1 MVMKKLVLL
10 LGAFTWSVMG
20 FNVFGDLYARP
31 KYDVV
36 FSPKKIIETAV
47 PSAPTEGIKIMNLGG
62 RKYLCHIPADN
73 FTDPNNAPVS
83 TEIDFVKAKSTALK
97 LLGSELTSA
106 TSNECIYYSTGYW
119 TYEVCFDRG
128 VRQFH
133 PKGIVMAGGGVP
145 EPVDPSQTY
154 TLGRFAPSTQLMVRS
169 NGEVAYVSQ
178 TLYGGTVCDL
188 TGEERAIEIK
198 YYCKPEIEDE
208 MISNIKETRT
218 CNYELTIY
226 TPKLCQDVA
235 FIPPKESISNEITC
249 QEIVSKQE
257 EQMYQAIEQAREK
270 EEREQ
275 EEKAE
280 ASSTDAREDM
290 DDSVSFI
297 PPPGAKTTY
306 VPKVPPEIDYE
317 SRIIKVDLPPTEDI
331 SAEIENAISSLT
343 SPIIEDLHEGK
354 VVIDGHTMSPDEDFE
369 FEMTLLDLENIPV
382 IDLNIVTDDGLLYIE
397 VFEPDP
403 EEVELELPEI
413 AVTPGSHDHQ
423 SSQTAPPSPAYT
435 LTQTEVTKS
444 VIHDEL

>member
-1 MVMKKLVLL
+1 MKKLVLL
-10 LGAFTWSVMG
+10 LGAFTWTVKG
-20 FNVFGDLYARP
+20 FNVFGDLYSRP

-36 FSPKKIIETAV
+36 FSPKNIIETDI
-47 PSAPTEGIKIMNLGG
+47 PSTPTEGIKIMNLGG

-83 TEIDFVKAKSTALK
+83 TEIDFVKAKSRALE

-106 TSNECIYYSTGYW
+106 TSHECIYYSTGYW

-133 PKGIVMAGGGVP
+133 PKGIVMTGDGVP

-154 TLGRFAPSTQLMVRS
+154 TLGRFVPSTQLMVRS

-208 MISNIKETRT
+208 MISNIKEIRT

-249 QEIVSKQE
+249 QKIVSEDE
-257 EQMYQAIEQAREK
+257 ERTFQAIEQAKEERQEREDQEK
-270 EEREQ
+270 EENQPAGTEG
-275 EEKAE
+275 
-280 ASSTDAREDM
+280 DM

-317 SRIIKVDLPPTEDI
+317 NRIIRVDLPPSEDI
-331 SAEIENAISSLT
+331 STEIENAISSLT
-343 SPIIEDLHEGK
+343 SPIIEDLHEGR
-354 VVIDGHTMSPDEDFE
+354 VVIDGHTMSPSEDFE
-369 FEMTLLDLENIPV
+369 FEMTLLDFDDIPV

-403 EEVELELPEI
+403 EDMELELPEI
-413 AVTPGSHDHQ
+413 AVTSGSHDHE
-423 SSQTAPPSPAYT
+423 STQTAPPSPAYT
-435 LTQTEVTKS
+435 LTQTEMTKP